1 MSALPLTFAC
11 GLYDRMLALHTGEI
25 KPDGIDLNFL
35 AIDNPREI
43 FDRMSNRLEFD
54 ACEMSSSEFVSR
66 FAAAKLP
73 FVALP
78 AFASRVFR
86 HGFIVVNRKYVQ
98 SAKDLAGKRI
108 GVPLYTQTAAIFIRG
123 LMQHDLGVDLSG
135 IEWVQGAINEPGA
148 YGHPSVMPL
157 LAPVHITPNQS
168 GKSLSDLLETGQI
181 HAIIGSNLPRALN
194 RHPDVVRLFPDYRA
208 REKDY
213 YRRTRIFPI
222 MHSIVIRNDVYERHP
237 FVATSLYNALTA
249 AKDRAREKMRF
260 SGTLRYMLPW
270 LPDDVEEID
279 ELFGGDCWPYGVEP
293 NRPTLEA
300 LVTYMA
306 EQGLIPAPIPIEQLF
321 VPTFG

>member
-1 MSALPLTFAC
+1 MALALSFAC
-11 GLYDRMLALHTGEI
+11 GLYDRMQALATGEI

-43 FDRMSNRLEFD
+43 FDRMSGRLEFD

-66 FAAAKLP
+66 FAADKLP

-78 AFASRVFR
+78 VFASRVFR
-86 HGFIVVNRKYVQ
+86 HGFIVVNRRFVT
-98 SAKDLAGKRI
+98 APRELAGKRI
-108 GVPLYTQTAAIFIRG
+108 GVPLYTQTAAIFVRG

-135 IEWVQGAINEPGA
+135 IEWVQGAVDEPGG

-157 LAPVHITPNQS
+157 LKPVNVTPNAS
-168 GKSLSDLLETGQI
+168 GKSLSDLLAAGEI

-194 RHPDVVRLFPDYRA
+194 RHPDVVRLFPDFRA
-208 REKDY
+208 REQDY

-222 MHSIVIRNDVYERHP
+222 MHLVVIRNDIYERHP
-237 FVATSLYNALTA
+237 FVATSLYNAFCA
-249 AKDRAREKMRF
+249 AKDRAREKMRYP
-260 SGTLRYMLPW
+260 GTLRYMLPW

-279 ELFGGDCWPYGVEP
+279 AVFGGDCWPYGVEP

-306 EQGLIPAPIPIEQLF
+306 EQGLIAQPVPIEKLF

>member
-1 MSALPLTFAC
+1 MAALPLTFAC
-11 GLYDRMLALHTGEI
+11 GLYDRMQALATGEI

-43 FDRMSNRLEFD
+43 FDRMSGRLEFD

-66 FAAAKLP
+66 FAANKLP

-78 AFASRVFR
+78 VFASRVFR
-86 HGFIVVNRKYVQ
+86 HGFIVVNRRFVTAPQ
-98 SAKDLAGKRI
+98 ELAGKRI

-135 IEWVQGAINEPGA
+135 IEWVQGAIDDPGS
-148 YGHPSVMPL
+148 YGRPAVLPL
-157 LAPVHITPNQS
+157 VKPVNITANAS
-168 GKSLSDLLETGQI
+168 GKSLSDLLAAGEI

-194 RHPDVVRLFPDYRA
+194 RHPDVVRLFPDFRA

-222 MHSIVIRNDVYERHP
+222 MHLVVIRNDIYERHP
-237 FVATSLYNALTA
+237 FVATSLYNAFCA
-249 AKDRAREKMRF
+249 AKDRAREKMRYP
-260 SGTLRYMLPW
+260 GTLRYMLPW

-279 ELFGGDCWPYGVEP
+279 AVFGGDCWPYGVEP

-306 EQGLIPAPIPIEQLF
+306 EQGLIPQPVPIEKLF
-321 VPTFG
+321 VPSFG

>member
-1 MSALPLTFAC
+1 MPALPMTFAC
-11 GLYDRMLALHTGEI
+11 GLYDRMLALQTGDI

-35 AIDNPREI
+35 VIDNPREI

-54 ACEMSSSEFVSR
+54 ACEMSSSEYVSR
-66 FAAAKLP
+66 LAAKKLP

-78 AFASRVFR
+78 VFASRVFR
-86 HGFIVVNRKYVQ
+86 HGFIVVNRRFVT

-123 LMQHDLGVDLSG
+123 LMQHDLGVDPG
-135 IEWVQGAINEPGA
+135 DIEWVQGAVNEPGS

-157 LAPVHITPNQS
+157 LQPVNIVPNRS
-168 GKSLSDLLETGQI
+168 GKSLSDLLETGEI

-208 REKDY
+208 REQDY
-213 YRRTRIFPI
+213 FRRTRIFPI
-222 MHSIVIRNDVYERHP
+222 MHLIVIRNDIYERHP
-237 FVATSLYNALTA
+237 FVATSLYDAFGA

-270 LPDDVEEID
+270 LPADIEELD
-279 ELFGGDCWPYGVEP
+279 TLFGGDCWPYGIEP

-306 EQGLIPAPIPIEQLF
+306 EQGLIPQPIPIEQLF
-321 VPTFG
+321 APTFG